1 MSGAWEKGQQ
11 IAGAAVLAVE
21 RVNADKTLLAGRQ
34 LGYSWADS
42 GCSAKQWL
50 KALSKLLGGESRID
64 AVIGPGCRS
73 AYHPPPKNRKRKK
86 KKELIVWSSLGCS
99 AACEVTSL
107 LAGRQGIPQISWGWY
122 KTQNKCVM

>member
-42 GCSAKQWL
+42 GCSAKQGL

-73 AYHPPPKNRKRKK
+73 AYLSPPKQIGKEKRKK
-86 KKELIVWSSLGCS
+86 NLLFGHRWV
-99 AACEVTSL
+99 AAL
-107 LAGRQGIPQISWGWY
+107 RAR
-122 KTQNKCVM
+122 